1 MKLVVGLGNPG
12 LAYADT
18 KHNVG
23 FWVLDA
29 FARECHLRFSAKKG
43 EALICRGTYDAPDG
57 GIDFLLL
64 KPQTFMNLSGQA
76 VASLLRYYKIPLS
89 ELVLIYDDL
98 DLEPGRL
105 RIKKQGGAGGH
116 RGVASVIENLGSKQ
130 FLRLKIGI
138 GHDPGIETAD
148 YVLSRFRS
156 EDKKK
161 VLEALQ
167 TALQALPLLLE
178 GNVLEAMNRFNAA

>member
-12 LAYADT
+12 SAYSET

-29 FARECHLRFSAKKG
+29 FAQQHRLNFSANKWQ
-43 EALICRGTYDAPDG
+43 AQVCRGICDG
-57 GIDFLLL
+57 PEGSIDFFLV
-64 KPQTFMNLSGQA
+64 KPQTFMNLSGRA
-76 VASLLRYYKIPLS
+76 VSALLHYYKIPLS
-89 ELVLIYDDL
+89 NLILIYDDL

-116 RGVASVIENLGSKQ
+116 RGVSSVIEHVASKD

-138 GHDPGIETAD
+138 GRDSRIETAD
-148 YVLSRFRS
+148 YVLSRFCS
-156 EDKKK
+156 ADKKK
-161 VLEALQ
+161 VLGALED
-167 TALQALPLLLE
+167 TLEALPLLLDDK
-178 GNVLEAMNRFNAA
+178 VLEAMNRFNAA

>member
-1 MKLVVGLGNPG
+1 LKLVVGLGNPG
-12 LAYADT
+12 SAYAET

-29 FARECHLRFSAKKG
+29 FAQQHQLNFSADKRQ
-43 EALICRGTYDAPDG
+43 AQVCRGICDGPDG
-57 GIDFLLL
+57 SIDFFLV
-64 KPQTFMNLSGQA
+64 KPQTFMNLSGRA
-76 VASLLRYYKIPLS
+76 VSALLHYYKIPLS
-89 ELVLIYDDL
+89 NLILIYDDL

-116 RGVASVIENLGSKQ
+116 RGVASVIEHVASKD

-138 GHDPGIETAD
+138 GRDPRVETAD

-156 EDKKK
+156 ADKKK
-161 VLEALQ
+161 VLGALED
-167 TALQALPLLLE
+167 TLEALPLLLDDK
-178 GNVLEAMNRFNAA
+178 VLEAMNRFNAA